1 MLRLQQ
7 KIIYTIYDLS
17 EDEIDLFNFRTEC
30 YPKKNRKMFYRNL
43 ENETKRLANALCS
56 QCRNVILKMD

>member
-7 KIIYTIYDLS
+7 KIIYTIYLS

-30 YPKKNRKMFYRNL
+30 YPKKKKDDVLQEFGKM
-43 ENETKRLANALCS
+43 EQNA
-56 QCRNVILKMD
+56 